1 MNLLT
6 TSSLLGVKAK
16 LNKFS
21 ELSRE
26 SRDLSGESRDEIIVF
41 FSKRESLV

>member
-6 TSSLLGVKAK
+6 TSSLLGEKAK
-16 LNKFS
+16 LTKFS
-21 ELSRE
+21 EFSRD
-26 SRDLSGESRDEIIVF
+26 SRDLSGDSRDEIIVF